1 MNQTTLAAALRAA
14 LTPIRHKR
22 IADRILS
29 EIETRGQVSEA
40 TVEDLVHN
48 RYDASSSQQ
57 VLLDLAKVLLDY
69 EASVAPRAHPAI
81 ALQHLG
87 DEYASAYLSAV
98 RIVWDL
104 P

>member
-1 MNQTTLAAALRAA
+1 MNQTTLAAALKAA
-14 LTPIRHKR
+14 LTPIRQKQ
-22 IADRILS
+22 IADRILTELEVS
-29 EIETRGQVSEA
+29 GQVSEA

-48 RYDASSSQQ
+48 RCDASSGQQ

-69 EASVAPRAHPAI
+69 DEEVAPRAHPAI
-81 ALQHLG
+81 ALNYLG
-87 DEYASAYLSAV
+87 SEYASAYSSAL